1 MSHSIR
7 ELLLH
12 IQTETQF
19 LLEHSTGLS
28 EARFFS
34 DELLK
39 RAFVRSLE
47 IVGEA
52 TKQIPQTFRDQYPA
66 IPRREM
72 AGMRDRLIHQ
82 YAGVNFRVVW
92 ETITLDLPGLH
103 QQISLLLERN
113 DL

>member
-7 ELLLH
+7 EYLQH

-19 LLEHSTGLS
+19 LFDNSAGLEES
-28 EARFFS
+28 RFFS
-34 DELLK
+34 DEILK

-66 IPRREM
+66 IPWREM

-82 YAGVNFRVVW
+82 YSGVNFRVVW
-92 ETITLDLPGLH
+92 ETVTLDLPGLH
-103 QQISLLLERN
+103 LQISSLLERD

>member
-1 MSHSIR
+1 MSLSIR
-7 ELLLH
+7 DRLQH
-12 IQTETQF
+12 IQIETQF
-19 LLEHSTGLS
+19 LLDSSANLE
-28 EARFFS
+28 EPRFFS
-34 DELLK
+34 DEILK

-66 IPRREM
+66 IPWPEM

-82 YAGVNFRVVW
+82 YSGVNFRVVW
-92 ETITLDLPGLH
+92 ETVTLDIHDLH
-103 QQISLLLERN
+103 KQISLLLERD